1 MAFLGDFLITVSANL
16 ITVFANDS
24 DHRFCKFDHRFCKSN
39 SLYPDTH
46 YHIGLSIP
54 KKTWETPGGVPT
66 YRRAFYVGSV
76 GY

>member
-24 DHRFCKFDHRFCKSN
+24 DHRFCKSN

-46 YHIGLSIP
+46 HHIGLSIP
-54 KKTWETPGGVPT
+54 QKKRGKHRAVFPRIGGH
-66 YRRAFYVGSV
+66 SM
-76 GY
+76 